1 MTAFLRGRIGHAR
14 ALTRDQRRTRLGGG
28 RQRPAVEPRGLSGHA
43 RLHRARRSQGPD
55 LRDLHHRRRRAAAR
69 HRSPERHHR
78 ALHGPDHPH
87 PDQGRVGDQRGHR
100 HATHSFA
107 FVAAVTYGTWAG
119 EHYLGRYFTLSLVFF
134 MLVLAVRA
142 LNLCPPGE
150 KLEAYGPCVLLA
162 GGGTVL
168 MDRWI
173 ASAPSWLPFAIGLGA
188 LTHLAGDCL
197 TDHGCRLFW
206 PFTLRTGIPI
216 IQRTGNRVETWF
228 LAPAMAVGC
237 AVLLYIK
244 TASKP

>member
-1 MTAFLRGRIGHAR
+1 MLGHSHA
-14 ALTRDQRRTRLGGG
+14 TSGGL
-28 RQRPAVEPRGLSGHA
+28 AW
-43 RLHRARRSQGPD
+43 
-55 LRDLHHRRRRAAAR
+55 AAAA
-69 HRSPERHHR
+69 S
-78 ALHGPDHPH
+78 ALPMSVLAYPAMHGSTAHIQAKDLLFGTFITAGAALLPDIDHPNGTIAH
-87 PDQGRVGDQRGHR
+87 SVGPITHNLCKGVSKISGGHR
-100 HATHSFA
+100 HATHSLA

-119 EHYLGRYFTLSLVFF
+119 EKYLGRYFTLGLVFF

-150 KLEAYGPCVLLA
+150 KLEAYGPCILLA

-206 PFTLRTGIPI
+206 PFTLRTGIPL
-216 IQRTGNRVETWF
+216 IQRTGNKMETWF
-228 LAPAMAVGC
+228 LAPVMAVGC

-244 TASKP
+244 TSAKP

>member
-1 MTAFLRGRIGHAR
+1 MLGHSHATSGGLAWAAAASALPLSVLDYPAMHGVTAHIQPKDLLFGTFITAGA
-14 ALTRDQRRTRLGGG
+14 ALLPDIDHPNGTIAHSVGPVTHNLTK
-28 RQRPAVEPRGLSGHA
+28 AVSKLSG
-43 RLHRARRSQGPD
+43 
-55 LRDLHHRRRRAAAR
+55 
-69 HRSPERHHR
+69 
-78 ALHGPDHPH
+78 
-87 PDQGRVGDQRGHR
+87 GHR

-119 EHYLGRYFTLSLVFF
+119 EKYLGRYFTLGLVFF

-150 KLEAYGPCVLLA
+150 GLDAYGPCVLLA

-173 ASAPSWLPFAIGLGA
+173 ASAPGWLPFAIGLGA

-206 PFTLRTGIPI
+206 PFTLRTGIPL
-216 IQRTGNRVETWF
+216 IQRTGNKMETWF
-228 LAPAMAVGC
+228 LAPAMAIGC
-237 AVLLYIK
+237 AVLLYVK
-244 TASKP
+244 TSAKP